1 MPRWC
6 WDEEE
11 PLFGD
16 VESPVGGVAIA
27 GCSALIALVAL
38 AVIGPALV

>member
-6 WDEEE
+6 WDEDE

-16 VESPVGGVAIA
+16 VESPVGGATIA
-27 GCSALIALVAL
+27 GLSALVAL